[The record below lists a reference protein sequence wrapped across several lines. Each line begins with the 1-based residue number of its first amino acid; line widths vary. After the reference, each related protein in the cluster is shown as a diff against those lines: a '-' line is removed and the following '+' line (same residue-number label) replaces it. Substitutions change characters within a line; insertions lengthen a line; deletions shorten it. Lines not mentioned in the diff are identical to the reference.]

1 VSDQETPA
9 LYRFTKVPAETAQM
23 EECMIYFKR
32 LLCGVAVTAMFVA
45 PASAAELNKVGISVG
60 LLGNPFFVATIKGIE
75 DAAKKINPNVQVTS
89 VSADYDLNKQSSQVD
104 SFIAAG
110 VDVIMLNA
118 VDASAIAPAVKKAHD
133 AGVLVAA
140 FDVSAPGADITVMT
154 NNIKAG
160 ELACQYLVDQTGGK
174 GNYVIINGPASS
186 SILDRVKGCKGVLE
200 KHPDIKI
207 LSDDQNGEGSRDGG
221 LKVFQSILTRFDKI
235 DAVFA
240 INDPTAIGAELAAKQ
255 LGRSEFIITAVDG
268 APDIEAVLK
277 TGTSLIKASASQDP
291 YTMAGQSLDLAA
303 KLLAGEKPAETTI
316 LLDPVLITKDNLGEY
331 KGWTAAR

>member
-1 VSDQETPA
+1 MNH
-9 LYRFTKVPAETAQM
+9 LNK
-23 EECMIYFKR
+23 
-32 LLCGVAVTAMFVA
+32 LLSGVAMAALLAA
-45 PASAAELNKVGISVG
+45 PASAAELSKVGISVG

-89 VSADYDLNKQSSQVD
+89 VSADYDLNKQVSQVD

-110 VDVIMLNA
+110 VEVIMLNA
-118 VDASAIAPAVKKAHD
+118 VDANAIAPAVKKAHD

-140 FDVSAPGADITVMT
+140 FDVSAPGADVTVMT
-154 NNIKAG
+154 NNVKAG
-160 ELACQYLVDQTGGK
+160 EIACQYLVDHTDGK

-186 SILDRVKGCKGVLE
+186 SIIDRVQGCKNVLAQ
-200 KHPDIKI
+200 HPDIKI
-207 LSDDQNGEGSRDGG
+207 LSDDQNAEGSRDGG
-221 LKVFQSILTRFDKI
+221 LKVFQGILTRFDKI

-255 LGRSEFIITAVDG
+255 LGRSEFIISSVDG

-277 TGTSLIKASASQDP
+277 SGNSLIKASASQDP
-291 YTMAGQSLDLAA
+291 YTMAGQALDLANQV
-303 KLLAGEKPAETTI
+303 LAGNKPAEATV
-316 LLDPVLITKDNLGEY
+316 LLDPVLITSENLADY